1 MKKFLITT
9 LCALALSIG
18 FIGAGTD
25 QTKDLGK
32 EKVDVHT
39 EKVQFMMA
47 DPGGM

>member
-18 FIGAGTD
+18 VIGAGAD
-25 QTKDLGK
+25 QNKDLGK
-32 EKVDVHT
+32 EKVTVHT
-39 EKVQFMMA
+39 KEVQYMMT